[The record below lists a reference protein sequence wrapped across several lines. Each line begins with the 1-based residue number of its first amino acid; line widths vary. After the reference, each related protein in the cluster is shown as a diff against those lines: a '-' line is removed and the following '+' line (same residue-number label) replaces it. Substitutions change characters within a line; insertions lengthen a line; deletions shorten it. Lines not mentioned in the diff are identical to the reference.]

1 MTYFL
6 SNNFNCS
13 ELFLYD
19 KKEKELCLD
28 NIIVKTQQINTSW
41 SLYLR
46 SPLTSRVYYVAVI
59 LQGLSFTLMISKF
72 YFRNVFISYSC
83 FFQNIS
89 IIVYSGLFLQIQYF
103 AILFWKMVHKYYMFI

>member
-28 NIIVKTQQINTSW
+28 NIIVKTQQINTS
-41 SLYLR
+41 
-46 SPLTSRVYYVAVI
+46 
-59 LQGLSFTLMISKF
+59 
-72 YFRNVFISYSC
+72 
-83 FFQNIS
+83 
-89 IIVYSGLFLQIQYF
+89 
-103 AILFWKMVHKYYMFI
+103 